1 MFENITPKLDLY
13 EVNDWMGKKGY
24 GIAIQLYEDGIPYAR
39 LTTSFGEFIGLKNA
53 AYIDTNNFP
62 KALAYIER
70 AHMGIPTGFTK
81 QSGFCEYPLV
91 MFDEDFLKK
100 LNPTLY
106 KMYSDKYDEL
116 MGYDEEV
123 E

>member
-1 MFENITPKLDLY
+1 MFEKITPKLDLY

-62 KALAYIER
+62 KAL
-70 AHMGIPTGFTK
+70 
-81 QSGFCEYPLV
+81 
-91 MFDEDFLKK
+91 
-100 LNPTLY
+100 NPEIY
-106 KMYSDKYDEL
+106 QKYSDKYDEL